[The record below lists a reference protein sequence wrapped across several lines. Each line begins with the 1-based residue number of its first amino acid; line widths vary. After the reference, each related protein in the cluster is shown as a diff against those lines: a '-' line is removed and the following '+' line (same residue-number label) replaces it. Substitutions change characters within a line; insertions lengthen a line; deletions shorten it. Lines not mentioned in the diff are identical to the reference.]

1 MLRNQGGHE
10 GQQPGAQLELERVC
24 RVYLQVVPLLP
35 QHDVKLVEEVDPGL
49 VEVEDAGL
57 SLEVIEKLNWRWLS
71 P

>member
-35 QHDVKLVEEVDPGL
+35 QHDVELVEEVDPGARQ
-49 VEVEDAGL
+49 VARGHVAVGAVPGT
-57 SLEVIEKLNWRWLS
+57 S
-71 P
+71 